1 MENQNKSK
9 VSKHKIVRILFLA
22 VGFISLG
29 LGTAGIIIPVLP
41 TVPFYLLT
49 AFCFCKGSEK
59 FSNWFLNSKL
69 YKNHMGNFANHRV
82 MTVYGEM
89 ILLTLVTCMLLFA
102 LWFVNKL
109 AMSIIFD
116 VLILC
121 KYSYFVFRITPISR
135 KEYLEIKENDQRLA
149 QEALEM
155 EKEND

>member
-1 MENQNKSK
+1 MEPKNKSK
-9 VSKHKIVRILFLA
+9 ISRHKIVRILFLI

-29 LGTAGIIIPVLP
+29 LGTVGIILPILP

-89 ILLTLVTCMLLFA
+89 ILLSFVTTMLLCTM
-102 LWFVNKL
+102 WFTDKL
-109 AMSIIFD
+109 AMSIVFD
-116 VLILC
+116 VLIFC
-121 KYSYFVFRITPISR
+121 KYAYFVFRITPISH
-135 KEYLEIKENDQRLA
+135 KEYLQIKEEDKRR
-149 QEALEM
+149 ALES
-155 EKEND
+155 EAIHD